1 MSKEVYFKMLQSMG
15 GSLKMV
21 PFVAAISMFSY
32 LEVYREKQIKQWA
45 NKLAKEQHEDFY
57 WSCLFIFGVTL
68 ISAVLIMIKIK
79 LKMDMKTKASLKFF
93 VEMLDRVMAAPIN
106 LYFDVTPIGQIQ
118 TRFGK
123 DLGAVE
129 G

>member
-1 MSKEVYFKMLQSMG
+1 
-15 GSLKMV
+15 
-21 PFVAAISMFSY
+21 
-32 LEVYREKQIKQWA
+32 
-45 NKLAKEQHEDFY
+45 
-57 WSCLFIFGVTL
+57 
-68 ISAVLIMIKIK
+68 MIKIK

-106 LYFDVTPIGQIQ
+106 LYFDVTPIGSIQ

>member
-1 MSKEVYFKMLQSMG
+1 V
-15 GSLKMV
+15 
-21 PFVAAISMFSY
+21 
-32 LEVYREKQIKQWA
+32 
-45 NKLAKEQHEDFY
+45 
-57 WSCLFIFGVTL
+57 
-68 ISAVLIMIKIK
+68 ISAILIMIKIK

-106 LYFDVTPIGQIQ
+106 LYFDVTPIGSIQ